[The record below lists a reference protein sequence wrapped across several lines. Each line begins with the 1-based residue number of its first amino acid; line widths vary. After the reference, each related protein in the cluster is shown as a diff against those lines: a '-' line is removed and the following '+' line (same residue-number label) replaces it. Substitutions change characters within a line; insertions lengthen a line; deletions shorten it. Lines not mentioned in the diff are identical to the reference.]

1 VLIGRFLTPHY
12 TQSHLLRFL
21 RARGWNIKAAAAM
34 LLNDIEW
41 RKDVG
46 ADNILETYPQSK
58 YYQLL
63 TGRLLV
69 SQPLGSVLTICVCRV
84 LAWHDARD

>member
-1 VLIGRFLTPHY
+1 MLIGRFLTPHY

-41 RKDVG
+41 RKEVG
-46 ADNILETYPQSK
+46 ADSILETYPQSK

-63 TGRLLV
+63 TGREL
-69 SQPLGSVLTICVCRV
+69 CRRLHAMCSPV
-84 LAWHDARD
+84 MLQIIGLA